1 MPQLPEGNTKPLP
14 PTREVM
20 RHFETNAMQ
29 IREQAGFGCTEP
41 IDSVVSAEAFGVKL
55 HIAENEDDASVWS
68 GSGQPLPNGK
78 LFVMLN
84 ANQTQE
90 RMNVTLLEEVAHRHY
105 GHDPVVLSSD
115 GRHSY
120 DAAQEQE
127 AYWTAAAVLFPMVV
141 VAKAVRRGETAAE
154 LGKRYGASEELA
166 EMRISTLGL
175 WDYYK
180 TYALEDVAA

>member
-1 MPQLPEGNTKPLP
+1 
-14 PTREVM
+14 M
-20 RHFETNAMQ
+20 RRFETSAIY
-29 IREQAGFGCTEP
+29 IREQAEFDCTEP
-41 IDSVVSAEAFGVKL
+41 VDSVVSAEAFGVTL
-55 HIAENEDDASVWS
+55 HIAENDDDASIWS
-68 GSGQPLPNGK
+68 GSGWPLPNGK

-84 ANQTQE
+84 ANQTRE

-105 GHDPVVLSSD
+105 DHDPAVIGSD
-115 GRHSY
+115 GRHGY
-120 DAAQEQE
+120 NAAQEQE
-127 AYWTAAAVLFPMVV
+127 AYWTAAAVLLPMVV

-166 EMRISTLGL
+166 EMRIRTLGL